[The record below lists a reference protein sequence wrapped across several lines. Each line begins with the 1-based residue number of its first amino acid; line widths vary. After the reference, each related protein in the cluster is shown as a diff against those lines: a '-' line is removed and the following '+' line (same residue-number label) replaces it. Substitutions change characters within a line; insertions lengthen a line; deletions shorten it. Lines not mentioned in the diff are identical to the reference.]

1 MMPPHQ
7 NPECSPDMLS
17 IELEKKSLQ
26 EKVCRKK
33 FAGKSLKT
41 VEILVCKLSKQSRLY
56 LCMYAEVNS

>member
-17 IELEKKSLQ
+17 IELE

-33 FAGKSLKT
+33 FAGKSLK
-41 VEILVCKLSKQSRLY
+41 SLY
-56 LCMYAEVNS
+56 AS